1 MNAAGRRVLIA
12 GGTGYLG
19 GRLAL
24 ALAAGGWQVSV
35 AARSRRAWPAAVAAD
50 FLPLELPAGAATLRL
65 EGFDSLV
72 NLAAANELQAAADPA
87 RALAVT
93 AEGAARLS
101 AAAKAAGLRRFVQ
114 LSTIHVYGTLPG
126 RVTEE
131 LVPQPEHPYGLAHLA
146 AEGAVLASGAA
157 AVILRL
163 ANVIGAPAS
172 TAIDRWTLLGNDLCR
187 QAAVQRRLRLR
198 SDGAAWR
205 SFLPMA
211 AALAAIRHLLVLCA
225 PAPLYHLGGAPQPVR
240 RLAERIAELAGGL
253 PLELGPP
260 AATAQGA
267 FTLDCGRL
275 LATGFRFDEALEPEI
290 QETLAF
296 CRRHAAALAAEGAP

>member
-1 MNAAGRRVLIA
+1 MSAAGRRVLIT

-24 ALAAGGWQVSV
+24 ALAAERWQVSV
-35 AARSRRAWPAAVAAD
+35 AARSRRAWPEGLAAD
-50 FLPLELPAGAATLRL
+50 FLPLELPAGAEKLRL

-72 NLAAANELQAAADPA
+72 NLAAANELQAAANPTH
-87 RALAVT
+87 ALAVT
-93 AEGAARLS
+93 AEGAAAL
-101 AAAKAAGLRRFVQ
+101 AAAARAFGLRRFVQ
-114 LSTIHVYGTLPG
+114 LSTVHVYGTLPE

-131 LVPQPEHPYGLAHLA
+131 LEPQPVHPYGAAHLA
-146 AEGAVLASGAA
+146 AERAVLRSGTE
-157 AVILRL
+157 AVVLRL

-172 TAIDRWTLLGNDLCR
+172 TAIDRWTLVGNDLCR
-187 QAAVQRRLRLR
+187 QAAVQKRLTLR
-198 SDGAAWR
+198 SDGASWR

-211 AALAAIRHLLVLCA
+211 AALAAIRHLLDLQGA
-225 PAPLYHLGGAPQPVR
+225 APLYHLGGAPQPVR
-240 RLAERIAELAGGL
+240 RLAERIASLAGGL

-260 AATAQGA
+260 ATMAQGP
-267 FTLDCGRL
+267 FMLDCSRL
-275 LATGFRFDEALEPEI
+275 LATGFHFDGALEPDI